1 MSTSL
6 VADYLFEGSYQI
18 RTIQNG
24 TSYSTNEGKSVAGGL
39 VGKGI
44 IDLGGTNEKRS
55 KIAIASPTSS
65 LIIQADQSKL
75 SKTGD
80 GLTINDKEHASAALI
95 FGSVGT
101 NNINVS
107 NIDIYTN
114 NTTIKNG
121 AYPLQTSYYIVI
133 RKDEEQGSN
142 TRKLVDA
149 MLSARGQAVAEEVGY
164 VRTK

>member
-1 MSTSL
+1 MK
-6 VADYLFEGSYQI
+6 YYIG
-18 RTIQNG
+18 
-24 TSYSTNEGKSVAGGL
+24 
-39 VGKGI
+39 

-101 NNINVS
+101 NNINVL
-107 NIDIYTN
+107 ILIFTQ
-114 NTTIKNG
+114 IIQQLKH
-121 AYPLQTSYYIVI
+121 
-133 RKDEEQGSN
+133 
-142 TRKLVDA
+142 
-149 MLSARGQAVAEEVGY
+149 
-164 VRTK
+164 